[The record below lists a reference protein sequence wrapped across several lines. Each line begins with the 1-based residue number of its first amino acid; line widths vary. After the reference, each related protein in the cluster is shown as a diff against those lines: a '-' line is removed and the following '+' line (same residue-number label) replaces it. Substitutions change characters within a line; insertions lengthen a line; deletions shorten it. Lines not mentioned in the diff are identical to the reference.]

1 MRKLL
6 CLVLVL
12 LCVFSAAGCS
22 KVSVSE
28 NASAKVVY
36 DYNGISF
43 SEVLTEQ
50 ETAAVAQILNGKR
63 TVSYWGSTPSCG
75 FDSDIAIVIGGTR
88 YALACDKCTTLK
100 VCGTLATYIEI
111 SQSERDV
118 LEKIFTSRGGKFPC
132 V

>member
-43 SEVLTEQ
+43 SEV
-50 ETAAVAQILNGKR
+50 
-63 TVSYWGSTPSCG
+63 PS
-75 FDSDIAIVIGGTR
+75 GG
-88 YALACDKCTTLK
+88 ALQPAL
-100 VCGTLATYIEI
+100 
-111 SQSERDV
+111 
-118 LEKIFTSRGGKFPC
+118 GG
-132 V
+132 

>member
-6 CLVLVL
+6 CLVLAL

-63 TVSYWGSTPSCG
+63 TVSYWGSAPSCG